1 MFAATHPRR
10 SLDSFSGP
18 ALVPCSHNLLR
29 PLKCTVPSH
38 FLSYNQIAPVTPLE
52 CALTNHSQITEN
64 TTTLSL
70 AVCAVTRLS
79 RVSSLECAVPR
90 NSGGGGLCLHLR
102 YSPLVHP
109 ERNRRA
115 TTHSPLHSS
124 SFFSHSC
131 ALFCTFLHFF
141 ALAQNLTLFFSN
153 ASALFAKN
161 HPGWGEGGR
170 SAIPKEEL

>member
-29 PLKCTVPSH
+29 PFKCAVPSH

-52 CALTNHSQITEN
+52 CALTNHSQTTEN
-64 TTTLSL
+64 TATLSL
-70 AVCAVTRLS
+70 LECAVTRNYP
-79 RVSSLECAVPR
+79 VSSLECAVPK
-90 NSGGGGLCLHLR
+90 NIGGGGLSFPIWN
-102 YSPLVHP
+102 SPLVHP
-109 ERNRRA
+109 ERSRWA

-141 ALAQNLTLFFSN
+141 CARAKLNPFFSSV
-153 ASALFAKN
+153 SALFAKN
-161 HPGWGEGGR
+161 HPGWGQGG
-170 SAIPKEEL
+170 SSTILKEEL